1 MEIPKRTWDHLVDLV
16 ETLDEYTTYGAFM
29 STTEQILD
37 LLRVTI
43 QDSKREIESCQ
54 D

>member
-1 MEIPKRTWDHLVDLV
+1 MEIPQRTWDHLVDLV
-16 ETLDEYTTYGAFM
+16 ETLDAYTTYGAFM

-43 QDSKREIESCQ
+43 QDTKRETPCQ

>member
-16 ETLDEYTTYGAFM
+16 ATLDEYTTYGAFM

-43 QDSKREIESCQ
+43 QDSTREIPCQ